1 MKEVIIASTN
11 PAKIFQ
17 IRSALKL
24 VGVEAN
30 GPNTEL
36 PEVVEDGETLI
47 ENACK
52 KAISAAKFLN
62 RTVLAMDNGLYFDDL
77 KAEEQPGAKI
87 RRIPGIEDRRPSD
100 QELLKYYSELVKKM
114 GNKVGGS
121 YRYGVCITKPDGKIW
136 TTMIESKRIFVSE
149 PCKKIVDGYPIESL
163 SIDLKTRKYIAEMS
177 EEEKEIFWQENIGK
191 ELGEFV
197 KSLEI

>member
-52 KAISAAKFLN
+52 KAISAAKFLK
-62 RTVLAMDNGLYFDDL
+62 RPVMAVDNGLYFDAL
-77 KAEEQPGAKI
+77 KDEEQPGTNV
-87 RRIPGIEDRRPSD
+87 RRIPTITDRRPND
-100 QELLKYYSELVKKM
+100 EEVLEYYSKLIKSF
-114 GNKVGGS
+114 GDNNVGCFKF
-121 YRYGVCITKPDGKIW
+121 GVCVATSEGKVW
-136 TTMIESKRIFVSE
+136 TIEIPFKRKFTSI
-149 PCKKIVDGYPIESL
+149 PCASRSTGYPMESL
-163 SIDLKTRKYIAEMS
+163 AIDLKSGKYIAEMG